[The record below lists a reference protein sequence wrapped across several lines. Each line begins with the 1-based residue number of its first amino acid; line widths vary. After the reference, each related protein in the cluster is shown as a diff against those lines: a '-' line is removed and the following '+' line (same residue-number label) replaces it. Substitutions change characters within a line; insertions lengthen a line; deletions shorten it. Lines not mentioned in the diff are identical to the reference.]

1 MEANAPYS
9 NITGTGTSNKTN
21 IKVFNKK
28 FATPSSGWWKKVV
41 MVSTVLS
48 EWWSLCN
55 FHKTE
60 ILWNNQ
66 WVKYPAKS
74 INKKEITTLKYLG
87 TDKCERLKI
96 SNGAKKLTN
105 KRTVKA
111 FNSQVKNSPMP
122 SSMNIETSLF
132 VRSESEEWSFSKA
145 IKAKGNAT
153 RVIGKNFSNKAFTP
167 FLNHLILY
175 IVVWYFDYF
184 DYISANIFRYSNNYK
199 H

>member
-60 ILWNNQ
+60 ILWNNK
-66 WVKYPAKS
+66 WATYPAKS
-74 INKKEITTLKYLG
+74 INTKEITILKYLG
-87 TDKCERLKI
+87 NGKFEKLKI
-96 SNGAKKLTN
+96 SNGAIKLTN
-105 KRTVKA
+105 RSTAKNFK
-111 FNSQVKNSPMP
+111 SQVKNWLMP
-122 SSMNIETSLF
+122 NSVNMEASLF
-132 VRSESEEWSFSKA
+132 LKSKSEEFSFSKT
-145 IKAKGNAT
+145 IKASGSAISA
-153 RVIGKNFSNKAFTP
+153 IGSTLSNKVFTP
-167 FLNHLILY
+167 FLNHLIVY
-175 IVVWYFDYF
+175 IVEG
-184 DYISANIFRYSNNYK
+184 IIARL
-199 H
+199 